1 MASEQQQIDF
11 LIRAGIM
18 PSTADLVVRQA
29 VQRNHKRLRIQDAL
43 PMATITQADIRKAS
57 DRWLFDTTVPNRI
70 KLILDAKEV

>member
-29 VQRNHKRLRIQDAL
+29 ARHNHRRLRIYEVL
-43 PMATITQADIRKAS
+43 PMATITQADIRKAG